1 MRPRIV
7 IHNALSLD
15 GRMDWFR
22 VDLRTYYQ
30 LAAKMEVDAV
40 LAGSDTL
47 LAFERS
53 IPEEGA
59 QDGDVEVSKPDDP
72 RPILVVPDSRGRIKT
87 WHWWRRQQYWRGVVV
102 LTSCS
107 TPEDYIQYLDR
118 LGIDHIVTGEERV
131 SLGEAVEELNV
142 KYDVKKLRVDS
153 GGTLNGVL
161 LREGLVDEVS
171 VLIHPFM
178 VGGMSPKSLFKAP
191 DLDSEEG
198 VIELKLRQLERLRD
212 DLVWA
217 LYEVMSD

>member
-30 LAAKMEVDAV
+30 LAAKMKVDAI

-47 LAFERS
+47 LAFEGS
-53 IPEEGA
+53 IPEEGP
-59 QDGDVEVSKPDDP
+59 QDVEVEPSKPDDP
-72 RPILVVPDSRGRIKT
+72 RPILVVPDSRGRIRT

-102 LTSCS
+102 LVSSS
-107 TPEDYIQYLDR
+107 TPTDYIQYLDR
-118 LGIDHIVTGEERV
+118 LGIEHIMTGEEKV
-131 SLGEAVEELNV
+131 SLGDALEELNAR
-142 KYDVKKLRVDS
+142 YDVKKLRVDS

-171 VLIHPFM
+171 VLIHPFL

-198 VIELKLRQLERLRD
+198 VIELKLSHLERLKN
-212 DLVWA
+212 DLVWV